1 MTVSAVGIERRY
13 ITKAEFSQS
22 FVEAS
27 ETFNY
32 HHDILAKVNVRTG
45 QSLLHFVARL
55 HEKWNND
62 QCIDVYDDD
71 SDRSWGRVKATD
83 SKDDAGIN
91 WYLGFFHGRVEAWKN
106 DPLIV
111 ISFRNEIIPAPD
123 GFDKGFE
130 LAVIHAISDHDTLF
144 GEDWEKTF
152 PDHMRNKRKQ
162 NATILSF
169 YADINQPDTE
179 GTDEP

>member
-1 MTVSAVGIERRY
+1 MFMTMIATGHGAVSKRWILKMMQVLTGIL
-13 ITKAEFSQS
+13 
-22 FVEAS
+22 V
-27 ETFNY
+27 
-32 HHDILAKVNVRTG
+32 
-45 QSLLHFVARL
+45 
-55 HEKWNND
+55 
-62 QCIDVYDDD
+62 
-71 SDRSWGRVKATD
+71 
-83 SKDDAGIN
+83 
-91 WYLGFFHGRVEAWKN
+91 FFHGRVEAWKN

-144 GEDWEKTF
+144 GEGWEKTF
-152 PDHMRNKRKQ
+152 PDHMRTKRKQ

-169 YADINQPDTE
+169 HADINQPDAE